1 MASTLPQQPDSPSPI
16 RPRKILTAGFNS
28 PVPECTLQVSSHFTK
43 TRRQE
48 FAKELNVSNAGPLVQ
63 RSWFDRI
70 LEIF

>member
-1 MASTLPQQPDSPSPI
+1 MASTLPKQPDPTGQI
-16 RPRKILTAGFNS
+16 RPRKVLTAGFNS

-48 FAKELNVSNAGPLVQ
+48 FATEHQVKQSSPLAQ
-63 RSWFDRI
+63 RSWFDRL